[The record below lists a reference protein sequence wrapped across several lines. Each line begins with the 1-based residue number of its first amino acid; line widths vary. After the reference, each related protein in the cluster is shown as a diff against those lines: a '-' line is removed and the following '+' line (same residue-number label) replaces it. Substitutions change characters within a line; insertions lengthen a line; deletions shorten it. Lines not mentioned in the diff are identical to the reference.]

1 MFCTACGTRN
11 MADSNYC
18 KQCGHPLEKM
28 TAPRISEEE
37 YDRALPEEE
46 QVSALLERAYR
57 QRTQGDV
64 AAAIS
69 LCEEALRLRPQS
81 TSAHALLAQ
90 LYEQNGQIE
99 PAIRELETVLQLNP
113 GSIADR
119 VKLDELRGGG
129 LADPPRV
136 VSPHVVLAER
146 GAGANSLAPLMLGI
160 AALIVLT
167 LGGAFALMN
176 RVRDD
181 EQRQPPT
188 AMTLPPSG
196 TPSTAPPAPQTDSTA
211 TAAQNGTAAPQP
223 PAASPYF
230 YGLYPPLY
238 SYPMPAAPP
247 AASTH
252 EGRYAARAA
261 SGSGKIAAGRPHL
274 RTAPIAEDDNG
285 HILLN
290 SSGEGGLGDGS
301 QVVIQ
306 VSSSDGKGT
315 EPTAS
320 AAAGGNKGS
329 KAPPKPSQPP
339 VLKMMPASA
348 NVASDPGL
356 RAIAQD
362 RKLRGDYTGAINALR
377 QALPTAGADRG
388 QLYQE
393 MAYCYQQKGDKAS
406 AVTNYQNAINEYQK
420 LIDAGQQV
428 ERAHNGIRICQ
439 NGIKICG
446 GE

>member
-1 MFCTACGTRN
+1 

-18 KQCGHPLEKM
+18 KKCGHPLEK
-28 TAPRISEEE
+28 TTPTKISEEE
-37 YDRALPEEE
+37 YDRALPEDE
-46 QVSALLERAYR
+46 QLSALLERAYR

-69 LCEEALRLRPQS
+69 LCEEALRLRPKS

-99 PAIRELETVLQLNP
+99 SAIRELETVLQLNP

-119 VKLDELRGGG
+119 VKLDELRGGA

-136 VSPHVVLAER
+136 VSPHVVVAER
-146 GAGANSLAPLMLGI
+146 GANSLAPMMLGI

-176 RVRDD
+176 RSHEAERS
-181 EQRQPPT
+181 QPPT
-188 AMTLPPSG
+188 ALTLPPSG
-196 TPSTAPPAPQTDSTA
+196 TPTAASPAPQADN
-211 TAAQNGTAAPQP
+211 AAPGAANGTAAP
-223 PAASPYF
+223 PAASPYL
-230 YGLYPPLY
+230 YGLYPPL
-238 SYPMPAAPP
+238 SPSPTPATPP
-247 AASTH
+247 AASSH
-252 EGRYAARAA
+252 ESSYAARAA
-261 SGSGKIAAGRPHL
+261 SSPARNTAESRPRPH
-274 RTAPIAEDDNG
+274 TAPIAEDDAG

-306 VSSSDGKGT
+306 VSSRDGKGT
-315 EPTAS
+315 EPTPS
-320 AAAGGNKGS
+320 APSSGSKGS
-329 KAPPKPSQPP
+329 KAAPKLSQPP
-339 VLKMMPASA
+339 VLKMMPAPS
-348 NVASDPGL
+348 NPSSDPGL

-362 RKLRGDYTGAINALR
+362 RKLRGDYAGAINALR

-388 QLYQE
+388 QLYQD
-393 MAYCYQQKGDKAS
+393 MAYCYQQKGDKTS
-406 AVTNYQNAINEYQK
+406 AVTNYQSAINEYQK
-420 LIDAGQQV
+420 LLDAGQQA

>member
-1 MFCTACGTRN
+1 

-18 KQCGHPLEKM
+18 KKCGHQLEK
-28 TAPRISEEE
+28 TTPTKISEEE
-37 YDRALPEEE
+37 YDRALPEDE
-46 QVSALLERAYR
+46 QLSALLERAYR

-69 LCEEALRLRPQS
+69 LCEEALRLRPKS

-99 PAIRELETVLQLNP
+99 SAIRELETVLQLNP

-119 VKLDELRGGG
+119 VKLDELRGGA

-136 VSPHVVLAER
+136 VSPHVVVAER
-146 GAGANSLAPLMLGI
+146 GAGANSLAPMMLGI

-176 RVRDD
+176 RSR
-181 EQRQPPT
+181 EAERSQPPM

-196 TPSTAPPAPQTDSTA
+196 TPTAASPAPQAGNAAPGTA
-211 TAAQNGTAAPQP
+211 NGTATP
-223 PAASPYF
+223 PAASPYL
-230 YGLYPPLY
+230 YGLYPPL
-238 SYPMPAAPP
+238 SPSPPPAAPP
-247 AASTH
+247 AASSH
-252 EGRYAARAA
+252 ENSYAARAA
-261 SGSGKIAAGRPHL
+261 TSPARNTADSRQRPH
-274 RTAPIAEDDNG
+274 TAPIAEDDAG

-306 VSSSDGKGT
+306 VSSRDGKGT
-315 EPTAS
+315 EPAAS
-320 AAAGGNKGS
+320 APPGGSKGS
-329 KAPPKPSQPP
+329 KAAPKLSQPP
-339 VLKMMPASA
+339 VLKMSQEPAA
-348 NVASDPGL
+348 DPGL
-356 RAIAQD
+356 FAIAQE
-362 RKLRGDYTGAINALR
+362 RKQRKDYVGAINALR
-377 QALPTAGADRG
+377 QALPSAGKDRG
-388 QLYQE
+388 LLYQQI
-393 MAYCYQQKGDKAS
+393 ADCYQQKGDKAS
-406 AVTNYQNAINEYQK
+406 AVTNYQSAINEYQK
-420 LIDAGQQV
+420 LLDAGQQA